1 VIRFFVD
8 EGGSVLRDKRHV
20 RAWLQEVLF
29 RSGVSKA
36 NINYIF
42 CGDAYLHR
50 LNVEFLDHDT
60 YTDII
65 TFPGVFDNIIQ
76 KETLA
81 GECYISTERV
91 LDNAQSLGI
100 PYSEELH
107 RVMVHGLL
115 HLLGQGDKSE
125 EEAVMMRRK
134 ENDSLLMRKFHVEQS
149 MGGGGGK
156 VLSAVE
162 IDQVAVRGKRQIKS
176 QGINKFHVEQS
187 MGAGG
192 GGKVLSA
199 AEIDEVEVRGKRQMK
214 GKRKMK
220 SQGID
225 GG

>member
-1 VIRFFVD
+1 MIRFYVG

-20 RAWLQEVLF
+20 RSWLHEVLVQ
-29 RSGVSKA
+29 SGVNKA

-42 CGDAYLHR
+42 CGDEYLYQM
-50 LNVEFLDHDT
+50 NVEFLGHDT

-65 TFPGVFDNIIQ
+65 TFPDSNSDKTQ
-76 KETLA
+76 KNSLT
-81 GECYISTERV
+81 GECYISTDRV
-91 LDNAQSLGI
+91 FDNAVSLGI
-100 PYSEELH
+100 PYTEELH

-125 EEAVMMRRK
+125 EEAVAMRRK

-187 MGAGG
+187 MGASG